1 MVLST
6 LLPYTNIVTLL
17 LHTFFG
23 ILYIYIQTRTSDVYY
38 VIIIFIIHYTWSKF
52 Q

>member
-23 ILYIYIQTRTSDVYY
+23 ILYIYIYKHVQVMY
-38 VIIIFIIHYTWSKF
+38 IM
-52 Q
+52 